1 MQLKLIKMRYYVVPV
16 IAVVSAFLFL
26 TFFIIGQIKDHYVD
40 DLHKLSFN
48 LAQGYSNSLTKMVL
62 ADDVVNQL
70 LADKLNLSGQIIA
83 DEVENNINLDLK
95 QLLLDLDV
103 DEINIYNKYA
113 VVRSSSSDIMLGWE
127 AYDGHPVKRLLVS
140 KDAKHYIEDIRPNFL
155 TKEMFKYGYFKLN
168 DSLIVQLGLS
178 AARVQN
184 FLDAFEMNNL
194 WCYSTYKDLIL
205 DRRLTLSL
213 SNRIMD
219 LTHEEPYAKQRHSR
233 II

>member
-26 TFFIIGQIKDHYVD
+26 TFLIIGQIKDHYVD

-70 LADKLNLSGQIIA
+70 LADKLSLSGQIIA

-113 VVRSSSSDIMLGWE
+113 VVRSSSSNIMLGWE

-140 KDAKHYIEDIRPNFL
+140 KDAKHYIEEIRLNFL
-155 TKEMFKYGYFKLN
+155 TKEMYKYGYFKLN
-168 DSLIVQLGLS
+168 DSLIVQLGL
-178 AARVQN
+178 
-184 FLDAFEMNNL
+184 
-194 WCYSTYKDLIL
+194 
-205 DRRLTLSL
+205 
-213 SNRIMD
+213 
-219 LTHEEPYAKQRHSR
+219 
-233 II
+233 